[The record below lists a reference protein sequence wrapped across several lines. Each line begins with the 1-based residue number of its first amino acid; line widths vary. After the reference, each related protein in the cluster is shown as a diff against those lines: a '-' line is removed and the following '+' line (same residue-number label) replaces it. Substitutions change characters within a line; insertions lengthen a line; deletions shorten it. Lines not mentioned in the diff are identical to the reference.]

1 LLSTSMNQEKIQ
13 PRKSQWQLTRFRLWR
28 NRMALVGLFIIAA
41 FLFTALLAPL
51 FAPYDPL
58 KQDLL
63 SIRAGIS
70 SKHWLGCDQVG
81 RDVLS
86 RILFG
91 TSVTLKIALTS
102 VLIALI
108 LGTAIGSIGGY
119 YGGKADAGIV
129 FLTDVLLAFPGL
141 LLAIA
146 IVAAVGT
153 GLTSVILAAGFSSVP
168 GFIRIT
174 RGVVMGEK
182 ERDYVLAAR
191 AIGES
196 NLSIIIRYILP
207 NCLAPIVVLLTLRL
221 ATIILTTS
229 GLSFLGLGVQPPTPE
244 WGAMLAE
251 GRGYF
256 QQAPHIA
263 MFPGL
268 AIMMVVL
275 GFNLLGDGLR
285 DALDPRMKI

>member
-1 LLSTSMNQEKIQ
+1 MNQAEKIQ
-13 PRKSQWQLTRFRLWR
+13 PRKSQWQLTWFRLRR
-28 NRMALVGLFIIAA
+28 NRMALVGLVIIVL
-41 FLFTALLAPL
+41 FVFTALFAPL

-58 KQDLL
+58 KQDLS

-70 SKHWLGCDQVG
+70 AKHWLGCDQVG

-91 TSVTLKIALTS
+91 TAVTLKIALTS

-119 YGGKADAGIV
+119 YGGKTDAGIV

-153 GLTSVILAAGFSSVP
+153 GVSSVILAAGFSSLP
-168 GFIRIT
+168 QFIRIT
-174 RGVVMGEK
+174 RGAVMGEK

-196 NLSIIIRYILP
+196 NGSIIARYILP
-207 NCLAPIVVLLTLRL
+207 NCIAPIVVLLTLRI
-221 ATIILTTS
+221 ATIILTAS

-251 GRGYF
+251 GRGYL

-263 MFPGL
+263 MFPGF
-268 AIMMVVL
+268 AIMIVVL

>member
-1 LLSTSMNQEKIQ
+1 MNQEKIQ
-13 PRKSQWQLTRFRLWR
+13 PRKSRWQLTWVRLLR
-28 NRMALVGLFIIAA
+28 NRMALVGLSVIAL

-70 SKHWLGCDQVG
+70 SEHWLGCDQVG

-91 TSVTLKIALTS
+91 TSVTLKIALIS

-108 LGTAIGSIGGY
+108 FGTAIGSIGGY

-153 GLTSVILAAGFSSVP
+153 GLASVILAAGFSSVP

-207 NCLAPIVVLLTLRL
+207 NCIAPIVVLLTLRL

-251 GRGYF
+251 GRGYL

>member
-1 LLSTSMNQEKIQ
+1 MNQEEKIQ
-13 PRKSQWQLTRFRLWR
+13 PQKSQRQLTWFRLRR
-28 NRMALVGLFIIAA
+28 NRMALIGLVIIVL
-41 FLFTALLAPL
+41 FVFTALFAPL

-58 KQDLL
+58 HQDLL
-63 SIRAGIS
+63 SIRAGINF
-70 SKHWLGCDQVG
+70 KHWLGCDQVG
-81 RDVLS
+81 RDILS

-91 TSVTLKIALTS
+91 TAITLKIALTS

-153 GLTSVILAAGFSSVP
+153 GVTSVILAAGFSSLP
-168 GFIRIT
+168 QFIRIT

-182 ERDYVLAAR
+182 ERDYVMAAR

-196 NLSIIIRYILP
+196 NRSIIIRYILP
-207 NCLAPIVVLLTLRL
+207 NCVAPIVVLLTLRI
-221 ATIILTTS
+221 ATIILTAS

-268 AIMMVVL
+268 AIMIVVL
-275 GFNLLGDGLR
+275 AFNLLGDGLR

>member
-1 LLSTSMNQEKIQ
+1 MNPEKIQ
-13 PRKSQWQLTRFRLWR
+13 PRKSRWQLTWFRLWR
-28 NRMALVGLFIIAA
+28 NRMALVGLFIIAL

-63 SIRAGIS
+63 SIRAGLS
-70 SKHWLGCDQVG
+70 AHHWLGCDQVG

-108 LGTAIGSIGGY
+108 FGTAIGSIGGY

-153 GLTSVILAAGFSSVP
+153 GLASVILAAGFSSVP

-251 GRGYF
+251 GRGYL